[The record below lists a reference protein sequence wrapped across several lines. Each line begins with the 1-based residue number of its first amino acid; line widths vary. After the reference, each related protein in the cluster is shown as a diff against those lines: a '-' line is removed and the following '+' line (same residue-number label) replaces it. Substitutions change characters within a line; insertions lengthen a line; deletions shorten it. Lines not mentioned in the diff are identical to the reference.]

1 MVKNLFLLISFLF
14 FIQSSCSNNN
24 SLDKLKFSEFVE
36 SFNSLESNSSF
47 NTERMSESFL
57 LNQLKETKHRLSSL
71 RSINKD
77 LLDFEDQIDYKFI
90 ESIIVGKE
98 INSQYYKPWKKDPRK
113 YMNFRQIS
121 NKINGPGEKII

>member
-1 MVKNLFLLISFLF
+1 
-14 FIQSSCSNNN
+14 
-24 SLDKLKFSEFVE
+24 
-36 SFNSLESNSSF
+36 
-47 NTERMSESFL
+47 MSESFL
-57 LNQLKETKHRLSSL
+57 LNQLKETKGRLSSL

-98 INSQYYKPWKKDPRK
+98 INSEYYKPWKKDPRK

-121 NKINGPGEKII
+121 NKINGPGECSEKFIFLIIYLPVLLNDLKF